1 MLGGKFT
8 DEDLDN
14 KIYDFIVARDDGR
27 VEIYCYMLG
36 SAYPILCFEVLVR
49 ATITGI
55 DIGNITLAS
64 SMDVLLTCYD
74 GKVLSLID
82 TKKFKKQGIMG
93 SEIVVT

>member
-1 MLGGKFT
+1 
-8 DEDLDN
+8 
-14 KIYDFIVARDDGR
+14 
-27 VEIYCYMLG
+27 MLG

-55 DIGNITLAS
+55 DIGNITLAT

-82 TKKFKKQGIMG
+82 TKKFKK
-93 SEIVVT
+93 